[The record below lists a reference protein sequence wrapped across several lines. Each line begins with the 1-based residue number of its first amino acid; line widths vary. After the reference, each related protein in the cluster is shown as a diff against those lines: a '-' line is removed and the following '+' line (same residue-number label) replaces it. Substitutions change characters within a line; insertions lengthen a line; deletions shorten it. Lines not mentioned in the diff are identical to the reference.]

1 MRADA
6 NAPIRALRD
15 VHTRFPHDG
24 GRRINR
30 CPYQL
35 RDHDRTRVIRRSI
48 FAFHYDVTMDD
59 QDKTPPPC
67 PVCGSAMSFISAIPK
82 VASLPELRTYRCHP
96 CGIVSTKELSGSGT
110 KYRGREF

>member
-35 RDHDRTRVIRRSI
+35 RHHDVS
-48 FAFHYDVTMDD
+48 MDD